1 MRRSIRAFLVALA
14 IGVILQLGLGQ
25 PLPRTDH
32 RGKKALASAPAT
44 RLLRPMTDQTA
55 IEERIAH
62 LTRMVEDL
70 SDVVARQE
78 RDIALLTRR
87 VAMLIEREVD
97 RETGGGTPAADQR
110 PPHW

>member
-1 MRRSIRAFLVALA
+1 
-14 IGVILQLGLGQ
+14 
-25 PLPRTDH
+25 
-32 RGKKALASAPAT
+32 
-44 RLLRPMTDQTA
+44 MTDQTA
-55 IEERIAH
+55 LEERIAH

-87 VAMLIEREVD
+87 VALLIEREVD
-97 RETGGGTPAADQR
+97 REAGDSGNAPAANQR